1 MLKQLQTLLDS
12 AIQYLVKT
20 PSYGESLQQ
29 YILSRNPKDTVDIE
43 RLTLE
48 WQRGN
53 HKEVWI

>member
-1 MLKQLQTLLDS
+1 MLKSLLTLVDS
-12 AIQYLVKT
+12 VIQNILKT
-20 PSYGESLQQ
+20 SSYGESLQQ

-53 HKEVWI
+53 HKEIWI